1 MSGLLVAKIGGGLAG
16 DPSLPHWLEALAAWP
31 GPLVIAPGGGPFA
44 AAVRHAQREMGLND
58 LVAQKMMLLAQEQFG
73 LALAALR
80 PSPVICASED
90 ELRAA
95 IEGLRIAIWAPARM
109 AGAATDI
116 PATGRLS
123 SDSLSA
129 WLAGKLGA
137 AHLLLVKNFDAA
149 GPVSTEGLSRRDLV
163 DGTFPDFAA
172 LARCPISIAGPSALA
187 DAREKLV
194 AGQLPG
200 ARVTSLRRA

>member
-16 DPSLPHWLEALAAWP
+16 DPSLPHYSRRSRP
-31 GPLVIAPGGGPFA
+31 GLDRSVIAPGGGPFA

-95 IEGLRIAIWAPARM
+95 IE
-109 AGAATDI
+109 
-116 PATGRLS
+116 
-123 SDSLSA
+123 A
-129 WLAGKLGA
+129 W
-137 AHLLLVKNFDAA
+137 D
-149 GPVSTEGLSRRDLV
+149 RDL
-163 DGTFPDFAA
+163 
-172 LARCPISIAGPSALA
+172 I
-187 DAREKLV
+187 
-194 AGQLPG
+194 
-200 ARVTSLRRA
+200 